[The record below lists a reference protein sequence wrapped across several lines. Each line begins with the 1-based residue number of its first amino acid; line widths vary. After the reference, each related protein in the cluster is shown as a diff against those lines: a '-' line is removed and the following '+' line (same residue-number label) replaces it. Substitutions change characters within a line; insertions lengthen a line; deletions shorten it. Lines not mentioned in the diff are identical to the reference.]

1 VPDFELGKQSGIGC
15 VKMGQLLVRGGLMID
30 GTGAPPVENGAVLIE
45 GGQIV
50 AVGQEKEIVPKPTAK
65 VMDCSDQVL
74 IPGLIDCHNHC
85 SLDTTLKDYQARMED
100 SDAEQTLRSISN
112 LGKDLKSG
120 VTTSRCLGDKN
131 FLDVALKRAIGSGGL
146 SGPRLFVATRGIR
159 ASHAHGVVA
168 YPFDGPEQVRRA
180 VRENIKAGAD
190 LIKIFT
196 TSAIRGEG
204 EIIGYFSRE
213 EISVA
218 VQEAHR
224 AGLRAAAH
232 CIGGTSLG
240 DCMEVGVDSIEHG
253 YFITD
258 QQIDLLVK
266 SNCWIV
272 LTASP
277 FFAEERFQVRT
288 RESAESYRR
297 WRDAVAERM
306 SAVIHSGAKFAVG
319 TDGLHGGLAR
329 ELEYLVDFWGAKESE
344 ALLAATRLAAEL
356 LGLEGSLGTLEVGKA
371 ADLIGLKDNP
381 LKNIKA
387 LQQVKTIICNGRLFR
402 PESKDKKQESLFP
415 KKDSPRKAKK
425 NQKNP

>member
-1 VPDFELGKQSGIGC
+1 MEK
-15 VKMGQLLVRGGLMID
+15 
-30 GTGAPPVENGAVLIE
+30 GAFLIA
-45 GGQIV
+45 GSQIV
-50 AVGQEKEIVPKPTAK
+50 AVGNEKGIRPKPNAK

-85 SLDTTLKDYQARMED
+85 SLDTTLKDYPARMND
-100 SDAEQTLRSISN
+100 SDAEQTLRSITN
-112 LGKDLKSG
+112 VAMDLKAG

-131 FLDVALKRAIGSGGL
+131 FLDVVLKRAIESGRL

-196 TSAIRGEG
+196 TSAIRDEG
-204 EIIGYFSRE
+204 EIHGCFSKE

-224 AGLRAAAH
+224 AGLRTAAH
-232 CIGGTSLG
+232 CIGGISLG
-240 DCMEVGVDSIEHG
+240 ECLEVGVDSIEHG

-258 QQIDLLVK
+258 QQIDHLVK
-266 SNCWIV
+266 FNRWIV

-277 FFAEERFQVRT
+277 FFAEERFRVRT
-288 RESAESYRR
+288 RESSESYGR

-306 SAVIHSGAKFAVG
+306 SAVICSGAKFAVG
-319 TDGLHGGLAR
+319 TDGLHGGLAK
-329 ELEYLVDFWGAKESE
+329 ELEYLVEFWGAKESE
-344 ALLAATRLAAEL
+344 ALTAATRHAAEL
-356 LGLEGSLGTLEVGKA
+356 LGLEGTLGTLEVGKA
-371 ADLIGLKDNP
+371 ADLVGVKENPFKD
-381 LKNIKA
+381 IKA
-387 LQQVKTIICNGRLFR
+387 LQKVKTVICDGRL
-402 PESKDKKQESLFP
+402 L
-415 KKDSPRKAKK
+415 
-425 NQKNP
+425 